1 MKSAGTLIRPDLN
14 NCGVTLPQD
23 VLTLLGG
30 KSKVL
35 LDRVGIHRTDGHRL
49 FLLVCLAHCLTLD

>member
-1 MKSAGTLIRPDLN
+1 
-14 NCGVTLPQD
+14 
-23 VLTLLGG
+23 
-30 KSKVL
+30 L